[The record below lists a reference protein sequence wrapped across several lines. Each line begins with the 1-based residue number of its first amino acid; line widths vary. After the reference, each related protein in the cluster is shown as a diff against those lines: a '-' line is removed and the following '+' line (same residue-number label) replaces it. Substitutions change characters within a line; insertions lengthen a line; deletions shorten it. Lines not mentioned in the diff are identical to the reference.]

1 MRKKIKIIKL
11 KITNMGVHLM
21 HGGFVISVAKFGN
34 PLLTIELIIKV
45 NSVIVKK
52 TKITKNK
59 LGIKLED
66 LSLIIPV
73 AIFL

>member
-1 MRKKIKIIKL
+1 
-11 KITNMGVHLM
+11 M